1 MLIRVALPVPLY
13 REFDYLPSSNNTNS
27 ANTLTD
33 TASNVAALP
42 PIGGRVQVS
51 FGRQTLIGI
60 VVDHIDSNQSDVP
73 LNKLKAIKQV
83 IDTDPILDLQMLSLA
98 RWLASYYHYPLGDV
112 LSVMLPTLIRQGKPL
127 DMLVTH
133 WRILPNVSEDDFHS
147 NAHKQKQQF
156 AMLKLHGEHGASE
169 DTLLLEGME
178 RPFLKRLEENGLIE
192 HFLEEQA
199 APRPVTLAKMPL
211 TLNEQ
216 QQQAVDKIVATAKQA
231 KYGGFLLNGVTGSG
245 KTEVYLQAMQA
256 ILEAGKQVLVLVPE
270 IGLTPQTRARFAARF
285 AANILLLHSGLNVT
299 QRLHGWEDCRQGRAQ
314 IIIGTRS
321 SILHPFADLG
331 LIVVDESHDQSYKQQ
346 DTLRYHAAD
355 VALYRGYQLGIPV
368 VLGTAT
374 PSLEHLKLVQ
384 DGKLTELL
392 LTQRAG
398 NAKEATMQLV
408 DARDTP
414 TKYSDSPAAPTQQAS
429 LLPNLKGSQNTGLTD
444 DTIVAIRETLEA
456 GEQVLVFLN
465 RRGYAPILLCE
476 ACGWQADC
484 VRCEAHMTVHHSQLN
499 TQQPSYLKCHHCDW
513 QASIPLACPDCA
525 SVNLNAVGMGTT
537 RLTESLHAL
546 FSNPQT
552 SKKTYPI
559 IQIDR
564 DTTRKKDSWEDI
576 YRRINSG
583 NPAILVGTQMVAKGH
598 HFPNVTLVCLPNAD
612 RGFLSPDFRS
622 PEHTAQLIVQ
632 VAGRSGRGSKPG
644 KVLIQTVQPENPLL
658 RKLVR
663 DGYQPFALELLKER
677 KMLGLPPYTY
687 GALIR
692 CEAKTLQQATQVLKD
707 AIAIMPPHELA
718 ILGPIDAPMKMK
730 NSRYHSQ
737 LLLLSKQRP
746 QLHQLLNFWWP
757 QVLQLPSAKYLKLTL
772 DVDPIG
778 W

>member
-13 REFDYLPSSNNTNS
+13 REFDYLPNSNNTNS

-33 TASNVAALP
+33 TANSVAALP

-192 HFLEEQA
+192 HFLEEQS

-231 KYGGFLLNGVTGSG
+231 KYGGFLLNGITGSG

>member
-27 ANTLTD
+27 ANTFTD

-192 HFLEEQA
+192 RFLEEQA

-211 TLNEQ
+211 TLNKQ

-737 LLLLSKQRP
+737 LLFLSKQRP

>member
-13 REFDYLPSSNNTNS
+13 REFDYLPSSNKSNS

-33 TASNVAALP
+33 NASNVAALP

-51 FGRQTLIGI
+51 FGRQVLIGI

-112 LSVMLPTLIRQGKPL
+112 LSVMLPSLIRQGKPL

-133 WRILPNVSEDDFHS
+133 WHILPNVSEDDFHS

-355 VALYRGYQLGIPV
+355 VALYRGYQMGIPV

-384 DGKLTELL
+384 NGKLTELL

-576 YRRINSG
+576 YHRINSG